1 MREATFTWERRL
13 LRGLAVCGL
22 ALAMVG
28 APIRVVAQPRT
39 PPAAQDGFVPMS
51 EVPQDE
57 KLPAAPLVFGAYS
70 VIWLALLVYVAGLW
84 RRLGTVE
91 RELQE
96 LKRPAGRR

>member
-1 MREATFTWERRL
+1 MREGTLTWGRRL
-13 LRGLAVCGL
+13 LRGMAVSGL
-22 ALAMVG
+22 ALAMLG
-28 APIRVVAQPRT
+28 APIRLVAQPR

-57 KLPAAPLVFGAYS
+57 KLPAAPLVFGAYG
-70 VIWLALLVYVAGLW
+70 VIWLAVLVYVASLW